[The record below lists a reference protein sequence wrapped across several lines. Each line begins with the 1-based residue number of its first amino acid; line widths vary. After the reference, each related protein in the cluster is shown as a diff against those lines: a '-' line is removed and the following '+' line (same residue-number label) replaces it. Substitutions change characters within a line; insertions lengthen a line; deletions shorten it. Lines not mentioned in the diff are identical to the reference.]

1 LDQLVTINIFG
12 QPFSFTSE
20 TDTEQAEAIAGQLES
35 EIARIEEQ
43 QSGVKSEKAKIAIL
57 ISAALNI
64 ANENFELKYN
74 YSELLHNV
82 EIKSKRLLQLLE
94 AETIEG
100 KPALSG

>member
-1 LDQLVTINIFG
+1 MDQLVTINIFG

-20 TDTEQAEAIAGQLES
+20 ADSNQAQIVADQLES

-64 ANENFELKYN
+64 ANENFELKNN

-82 EIKSKRLLQLLE
+82 EVQSKRLLQMLE
-94 AETIEG
+94 AEKIEG
-100 KPALSG
+100 EPAVAG

>member
-1 LDQLVTINIFG
+1 VAN
-12 QPFSFTSE
+12 
-20 TDTEQAEAIAGQLES
+20 QLES

-64 ANENFELKYN
+64 ANENFELKSN

-82 EIKSKRLLQLLE
+82 EVQSKRLLQLLE
-94 AETIEG
+94 AEKIEE
-100 KPALSG
+100 KPAVAG

>member
-20 TDTEQAEAIAGQLES
+20 TDTKRAREVAGQLEN

-64 ANENFELKYN
+64 ANENFELKSN
-74 YSELLHNV
+74 YSELLHDV
-82 EIKSKRLLQLLE
+82 EIQSGRLLQLLE
-94 AETIEG
+94 SEKTDE
-100 KPALSG
+100 KPVAVG

>member
-1 LDQLVTINIFG
+1 M
-12 QPFSFTSE
+12 
-20 TDTEQAEAIAGQLES
+20 AGQLES

-64 ANENFELKYN
+64 ANENFELKNN

-82 EIKSKRLLQLLE
+82 EVQSKRLLQLLE
-94 AETIEG
+94 AEKIEG
-100 KPALSG
+100 KPAVAG

>member
-1 LDQLVTINIFG
+1 MAN
-12 QPFSFTSE
+12 
-20 TDTEQAEAIAGQLES
+20 QLES

-64 ANENFELKYN
+64 ANENFELKSN

-82 EIKSKRLLQLLE
+82 EVQSKRLLQLLE
-94 AETIEG
+94 AEKIEE
-100 KPALSG
+100 KPAVAG

>member
-1 LDQLVTINIFG
+1 MAD
-12 QPFSFTSE
+12 
-20 TDTEQAEAIAGQLES
+20 QLES

-64 ANENFELKYN
+64 ANENFELKNN

-82 EIKSKRLLQLLE
+82 EVQSKRLLQMLE
-94 AETIEG
+94 AEKIEG
-100 KPALSG
+100 EPAIAG

>member
-1 LDQLVTINIFG
+1 MDQLVTINIFG

-20 TDTEQAEAIAGQLES
+20 TDTARAQAVAGQLES

-43 QSGVKSEKAKIAIL
+43 QSGVQSEKAKIAIL

-64 ANENFELKYN
+64 ANENFELKTN

-82 EIKSKRLLQLLE
+82 EIQSKRLLQLLE
-94 AETIEG
+94 AEKIEG
-100 KPALSG
+100 KPAVAS

>member
-1 LDQLVTINIFG
+1 MDQLVTINIFG

-20 TDTEQAEAIAGQLES
+20 TDSDQAQVVANQLES

-64 ANENFELKYN
+64 ANENFELKSN

-82 EIKSKRLLQLLE
+82 EVQSKRLLQLLE
-94 AETIEG
+94 AEKIEE
-100 KPALSG
+100 KPAVAG

>member
-1 LDQLVTINIFG
+1 MDQIVTINIFG

-20 TDTEQAEAIAGQLES
+20 TDTDQARAVAGQLEN

-64 ANENFELKYN
+64 ANENFELKTN

-82 EIKSKRLLQLLE
+82 EIQSKRLLQLLE
-94 AETIEG
+94 ADNIDGE
-100 KPALSG
+100 PAPAG

>member
-1 LDQLVTINIFG
+1 MDQLVTINIFG

-20 TDTEQAEAIAGQLES
+20 TDTARAQTVAGQLES

-43 QSGVKSEKAKIAIL
+43 QSGVQSEKAKIAIL

-64 ANENFELKYN
+64 ANENFELKTN

-82 EIKSKRLLQLLE
+82 EIQSKRLLQLLE
-94 AETIEG
+94 AEEIEG
-100 KPALSG
+100 KPAIAG

>member
-1 LDQLVTINIFG
+1 VAD
-12 QPFSFTSE
+12 
-20 TDTEQAEAIAGQLES
+20 QLES

-64 ANENFELKYN
+64 ANENFELKNN

-82 EIKSKRLLQLLE
+82 EVQSKRLLQMLE
-94 AETIEG
+94 AEKIEG
-100 KPALSG
+100 EPAIAG

>member
-1 LDQLVTINIFG
+1 MDQIVTINIFG

-20 TDTEQAEAIAGQLES
+20 TDTDQAQAVAGQLEN

-43 QSGVKSEKAKIAIL
+43 QSGVRSEKAKIAIL

-64 ANENFELKYN
+64 ANENFELKSN

-82 EIKSKRLLQLLE
+82 EIQSKRLLQLLE
-94 AETIEG
+94 ADTIEE
-100 KPALSG
+100 KPVPAG

>member
-1 LDQLVTINIFG
+1 MDQLVTINIFG

-20 TDTEQAEAIAGQLES
+20 TDTEQAKTVAGRLES

-43 QSGVKSEKAKIAIL
+43 QSGMKSEKVKIAIL

-64 ANENFELKYN
+64 ANENFELKSN

-82 EIKSKRLLQLLE
+82 EIQSKRLLQLLE
-94 AETIEG
+94 AEKFE
-100 KPALSG
+100 KRAAEVS

>member
-12 QPFSFTSE
+12 QPFSFASE
-20 TDTEQAEAIAGQLES
+20 TDTEQAQAVAGQLES

-64 ANENFELKYN
+64 ANENFELKSN
-74 YSELLHNV
+74 YTELLQNV
-82 EIKSKRLLQLLE
+82 DGQSKRLLQLLE
-94 AETIEG
+94 AEKVEG
-100 KPALSG
+100 TPATG

>member
-20 TDTEQAEAIAGQLES
+20 TDSNQAQIVADQLES

-64 ANENFELKYN
+64 ANENFELKNN

-82 EIKSKRLLQLLE
+82 EVQSKRLLQMLE
-94 AETIEG
+94 AEKIEG
-100 KPALSG
+100 EPAIAG

>member
-20 TDTEQAEAIAGQLES
+20 TDSNQAQIVAGQLES

-64 ANENFELKYN
+64 ANENFELKNN

-82 EIKSKRLLQLLE
+82 EVQSKRLLRLLE
-94 AETIEG
+94 AEKIEG
-100 KPALSG
+100 KPAVAG

>member
-1 LDQLVTINIFG
+1 M
-12 QPFSFTSE
+12 
-20 TDTEQAEAIAGQLES
+20 AGQLES

-64 ANENFELKYN
+64 ANENFELKNN

-82 EIKSKRLLQLLE
+82 EVQSKRLLQLLE
-94 AETIEG
+94 AEKIEEKAAVAG
-100 KPALSG
+100 

>member
-1 LDQLVTINIFG
+1 MDQLVTINIFG

-20 TDTEQAEAIAGQLES
+20 TDSNQAQIVADQLES

-64 ANENFELKYN
+64 ANENFELKNN

-82 EIKSKRLLQLLE
+82 EVQSKRLLQMLE
-94 AETIEG
+94 AEKIEG
-100 KPALSG
+100 EPAIAG

>member
-20 TDTEQAEAIAGQLES
+20 TDTKQAQVVAGHLES

-43 QSGVKSEKAKIAIL
+43 QSGVTSEKAKIAIL

-64 ANENFELKYN
+64 ANENFELKSN
-74 YSELLHNV
+74 YSELLQNV
-82 EIKSKRLLQLLE
+82 EIQSKRLLRLLE
-94 AETIEG
+94 AENVEG
-100 KPALSG
+100 KPAVAG